1 MLSLYIFTHMHTHI
15 YMYAHAY
22 TYTYMYTRAYTYA
35 HTYMHTRMAAE
46 EVLLLLHISTHA
58 HTNTHTHTNANTRQ
72 HMCAHIHGQQWY
84 CHIKHTHTHTHTLMK
99 SGDFVRG
106 DRTRSSAAFGPS
118 TNHLAT
124 DAIKR
129 LIIIW
134 HLSRLQAE
142 LVHLRDCKCQKHYD
156 LLITNWIIYLWRT
169 PCDITNSEG
178 MLSRL
183 QAELVRLRDF
193 EVVRRERDEQFQIRF
208 ENEVCVRT
216 LKPIYSA
223 IHCI

>member
-1 MLSLYIFTHMHTHI
+1 MHTHTHI
-15 YMYAHAY
+15 CTHVH
-22 TYTYMYTRAYTYA
+22 THTHIHICTRVWRQKRCCCCYISL
-35 HTYMHTRMAAE
+35 HTHTQ
-46 EVLLLLHISTHA
+46 INTHT
-58 HTNTHTHTNANTRQ
+58 HTHTHTNANTRQ

-106 DRTRSSAAFGPS
+106 DRTRGSAAFGPS

-124 DAIKR
+124 DAVKR

-193 EVVRRERDEQFQIRF
+193 QVVRRERDEQFQIRF
-208 ENEVCVRT
+208 ESEVGVRT

>member
-1 MLSLYIFTHMHTHI
+1 MHTHTHICTHVHTHTHIHICTRVWRQKRCCCCYI
-15 YMYAHAY
+15 YLR
-22 TYTYMYTRAYTYA
+22 T
-35 HTYMHTRMAAE
+35 HTQI
-46 EVLLLLHISTHA
+46 HIHSHTHA
-58 HTNTHTHTNANTRQ
+58 HKRQ
-72 HMCAHIHGQQWY
+72 HMCAHIHGQERY
-84 CHIKHTHTHTHTLMK
+84 CHIPHTHKHAHTHILMK

-106 DRTRSSAAFGPS
+106 DRTRGSAAFGPS
-118 TNHLAT
+118 TNQLAT

-134 HLSRLQAE
+134 HLSRLLAE
-142 LVHLRDCKCQKHYD
+142 LVHLRDYKCQKHYD
-156 LLITNWIIYLWRT
+156 LLITNCIIYPSRT